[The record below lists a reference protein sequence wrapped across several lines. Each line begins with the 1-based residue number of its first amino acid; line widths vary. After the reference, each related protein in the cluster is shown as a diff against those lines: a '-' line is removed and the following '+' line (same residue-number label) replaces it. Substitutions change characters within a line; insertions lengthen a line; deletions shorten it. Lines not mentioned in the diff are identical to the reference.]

1 MTRTWWDA
9 EALVA
14 LVLGTEAAL
23 AEYEDVTVL
32 AALATVAVD
41 VPGLLTTQTLPD
53 LDELDRRL
61 RAWDTLAG
69 QLSTVPLDE
78 QLTEEARTLVAE
90 LRLPARHAW
99 ELAGALRARTQRVVS
114 GTDTLL
120 TVAQMLGLRV
130 AHLG

>member
-1 MTRTWWDA
+1 MIRTWWDA
-9 EALVA
+9 EALVE
-14 LVLGTEAAL
+14 LVLGAEAAL
-23 AEYEDVTVL
+23 AEYEDATQL
-32 AALATVAVD
+32 AALASVAVD

-61 RAWDTLAG
+61 RVWDTLAG

-78 QLTEEARTLVAE
+78 QLTEEARALVAE

-99 ELAGALRARTQRVVS
+99 ELAGPLRVRMQWVVS
-114 GTDTLL
+114 GIDGLL

>member
-1 MTRTWWDA
+1 M
-9 EALVA
+9 
-14 LVLGTEAAL
+14 
-23 AEYEDVTVL
+23 
-32 AALATVAVD
+32 AVD

-61 RAWDTLAG
+61 RAWDALAG

-90 LRLPARHAW
+90 LRLPARHAR
-99 ELAGALRARTQRVVS
+99 ELAGALRAGTQRVVS

-120 TVAQMLGLRV
+120 TVAQTLGFRV

>member
-1 MTRTWWDA
+1 M
-9 EALVA
+9 
-14 LVLGTEAAL
+14 
-23 AEYEDVTVL
+23 
-32 AALATVAVD
+32 ATVAVD
-41 VPGLLTTQTLPD
+41 VPGLLTAQTLPD

-61 RAWDTLAG
+61 RVWDTLAG

-78 QLTEEARTLVAE
+78 WLTEEARTLVAE

-99 ELAGALRARTQRVVS
+99 KLAGALLVRTLRVVS

>member
-9 EALVA
+9 EALVE

-23 AEYEDVTVL
+23 AEYEDATLL
-32 AALATVAVD
+32 AALASVAVD

-61 RAWDTLAG
+61 RAWATLAP
-69 QLSTVPLDE
+69 QLSTVAVDE
-78 QLTEEARTLVAE
+78 QLTEQARSLVVE
-90 LRLPARHAW
+90 LRLPARYAW
-99 ELAGALRARTQRVVS
+99 ELAGALHVQTQRAVS
-114 GTDTLL
+114 GIEGLL

-130 AHLG
+130 AHLR

>member
-9 EALVA
+9 EALVE

-23 AEYEDVTVL
+23 AEYEDATLL
-32 AALATVAVD
+32 AALASVAVD

-61 RAWDTLAG
+61 AAWATLAP
-69 QLSTVPLDE
+69 QLSTVAVDE
-78 QLTEEARTLVAE
+78 QLTEQARSLVVE
-90 LRLPARHAW
+90 LRLPARYAW
-99 ELAGALRARTQRVVS
+99 ELAGALHVQTQRVVS
-114 GTDTLL
+114 GIDGLL

-130 AHLG
+130 AHLR